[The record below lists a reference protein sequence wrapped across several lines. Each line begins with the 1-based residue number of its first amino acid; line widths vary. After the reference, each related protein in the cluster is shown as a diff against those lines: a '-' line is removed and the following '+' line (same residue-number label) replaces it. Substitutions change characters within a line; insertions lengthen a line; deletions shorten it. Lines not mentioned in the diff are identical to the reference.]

1 MKRNKRMVMDNQ
13 DAEKESIKDIIKE
26 LLDKKYS
33 IEQWKCTNESIVT
46 VMECLELDVDSKRKD
61 LFIKQIKLLKE
72 LSSNFDD
79 IIQTFKDDLTNKK
92 N

>member
-1 MKRNKRMVMDNQ
+1 MNINKRKTITKE
-13 DAEKESIKDIIKE
+13 DAEIESIKDIIKE

-33 IEQWKCTNESIVT
+33 IEQWKCTDESIVT